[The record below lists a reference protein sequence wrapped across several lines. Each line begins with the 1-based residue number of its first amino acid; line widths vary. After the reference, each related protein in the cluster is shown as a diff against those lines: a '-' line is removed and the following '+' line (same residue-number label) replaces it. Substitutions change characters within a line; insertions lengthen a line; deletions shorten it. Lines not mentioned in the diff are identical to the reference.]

1 MVYGTSIDAEQM
13 DSGQLLDGFN
23 APLIF
28 KLAATIVALLLW
40 FVLRWAVKRAIS
52 NYAITHK
59 FSPSRIASAHRAV
72 SVIGFLVLVAVL
84 AVAWSINVQ
93 SVLVVLGA
101 ILATIGIGFLAGWS
115 ILSNVTASII
125 MFWRLPMHVGDRV
138 GLTGNQSF
146 VAVAEEFTPF
156 YIIRENL
163 GGTLIALPNR

>member
-1 MVYGTSIDAEQM
+1 M
-13 DSGQLLDGFN
+13 
-23 APLIF
+23 
-28 KLAATIVALLLW
+28 
-40 FVLRWAVKRAIS
+40 
-52 NYAITHK
+52 
-59 FSPSRIASAHRAV
+59 
-72 SVIGFLVLVAVL
+72 AVL

-101 ILATIGIGFLAGWS
+101 ILATIGIGFFAGWS

-146 VAVAEEFTPF
+146 VAVVEEFTPF
-156 YIIRENL
+156 YIIREDL